1 MKKIGL
7 VGGMSWRSTQLYYQ
21 YINEYIE
28 SNLGGLNSAEIII
41 NSINFF
47 DLEKV
52 QKEKKWKEAGNII
65 FKEIKY
71 LEKSGAEL
79 IAICSNTGNES
90 VEKLKRKTSVA
101 LINIADPVSEYINDK
116 KIKRVGL
123 IGTIHTMEENY
134 IKDAISKKCNV
145 EIFIPGKSDRNY
157 INKVIYEELC
167 KGIVKKTSKEKYL
180 LIINKLIKS
189 KKLDGFILGC
199 TEIPMLMSQKDIKID
214 LINSTK
220 LHAEYLAKKSLQ
232 EK

>member
-28 SNLGGLNSAEIII
+28 ENLGGLNSAEIII

-52 QKEKKWKEAGNII
+52 QKEKKWKEAGKII
-65 FKEIKY
+65 LKEIKY

-90 VEKLKRKTSVA
+90 AEKLKRKTGAA
-101 LINIADPVSEYINDK
+101 LINIANPVIEYINDK
-116 KIKRVGL
+116 KLKRVGL

-134 IKDAISKKCNV
+134 IKGAILNKCNV
-145 EIFIPGKSDRNY
+145 ELYVPNQADRKY
-157 INKVIYEELC
+157 INKVIYDELC
-167 KGIVKKTSKEKYL
+167 HGIVKKVSKQKYL
-180 LIINKLIKS
+180 QIINKLIKS

-199 TEIPMLMSQKDIKID
+199 TEIPMLIIQEDIKID

-232 EK
+232 KK